1 MKPNKR
7 VDDFYTNKAR
17 KEWYMARSV
26 YKLEEIDHK
35 YPLFSPAPRTVIDV
49 GCAPWSW
56 LQYISRRLHTHYSWS
71 SKNSWP
77 SKNAWS
83 FWSPWVEEEPIIV
96 GFDIKPV
103 ALSLPYTT
111 TFTQDITQRET
122 VRQLFHEIGLE
133 PGCVD
138 LIVSDMAPDTIGMA
152 DIDAMRSIGL
162 LEKMVWMLEE
172 YLCPDGKFV
181 LKIFMWP
188 GFDEFIRMCKDRRW
202 AWRIVVY
209 KPKACRS
216 ASKET
221 YIVKRS

>member
-17 KEWYMARSV
+17 KDWYLARSV
-26 YKLEEIDHK
+26 YKLEEIDQK
-35 YPLFSPAPRTVIDV
+35 YWLFRDHPHVVVDV

-56 LQYISRRLHTHYSWS
+56 LQYISRRLDGAVVQ
-71 SKNSWP
+71 P
-77 SKNAWS
+77 
-83 FWSPWVEEEPIIV
+83 VIV

-103 ALSLPYTT
+103 TLSLPYTT
-111 TFTQDITQRET
+111 TFTQDITQRDT
-122 VRQLFHEIGLE
+122 VRSLLHDLGIEAGQA
-133 PGCVD
+133 D

-172 YLCPDGKFV
+172 LLRPEGKFV
-181 LKIFMWP
+181 LKIFMGP
-188 GFDEFIRMCKDRRW
+188 GFDEFVRYCKGRRW
-202 AWRIVVY
+202 ASSIVVF
-209 KPKACRS
+209 KPKACRPS
-216 ASKET
+216 SKET